1 MSCFC
6 CCDFRGGITCNLVG
20 NIALNIKKHVAVVAT
35 LNAILAHAITHSYS
49 CTFARDMTRKITGGT
64 TCNLASNMVHYI
76 TVVSRTSL
84 HAILCITLQGEVAQR
99 HLAHAITSNINCN
112 LAPDIASSITSNITC
127 NLARKIAY
135 NFTSRNICKLAGN
148 IPRNIL
154 PTSVTGNMAGNLVRS
169 LSILHEILR
178 VQLQLLS
185 VATSLAI
192 LRVTFF

>member
-49 CTFARDMTRKITGGT
+49 CTFARDMRRKIAGGT

-76 TVVSRTSL
+76 TVVSLTSL
-84 HAILCITLQGEVAQR
+84 HAILCITVQGEVAQR
-99 HLAHAITSNINCN
+99 HLAHTITSNITCN
-112 LAPDIASSITSNITC
+112 LTPDIASSITSNITC
-127 NLARKIAY
+127 NLA
-135 NFTSRNICKLAGN
+135 GN

-154 PTSVTGNMAGNLVRS
+154 PTNVTGNMTCNLVRN

-185 VATSLAI
+185 VATSQAI

>member
-64 TCNLASNMVHYI
+64 TCNLASNMLHYI
-76 TVVSRTSL
+76 TVVSLTSL

-99 HLAHAITSNINCN
+99 HLAHTITSNITCN

-135 NFTSRNICKLAGN
+135 NFTSRNICNLAGN

-154 PTSVTGNMAGNLVRS
+154 PTNVTGNMTCNLVRN

-185 VATSLAI
+185 VATSQATLP
-192 LRVTFF
+192 VTFC